1 MLDRLALRLTRPA
14 VMALA
19 RPLAR
24 AGVSANALT
33 WIGFAIGLLAAG
45 LISQGA
51 FLSALL
57 AMGASRLCDALDGA
71 VARQTQATD
80 LGGFLDIT
88 LDFVF
93 YASIPLGFALADPA
107 KNALAAAVLLA
118 SFVGTASSFL
128 AFAVLAAKRGLH
140 NLAVPDK
147 SFYFLGGLTEGTE
160 TLAFFGACC
169 LWPAYFAPLAY
180 GFAALCGLTLVCR
193 VVWGMGAFVGQVQQ
207 QTPGRCREAR
217 HD

>member
-1 MLDRLALRLTRPA
+1 MLDRLALRLTRPV

-33 WIGFAIGLLAAG
+33 WTGFAIGLLAAA

-51 FLSALL
+51 FLGGLL
-57 AMGASRLCDALDGA
+57 ASGASRLCDALDGA
-71 VARQTQATD
+71 VARQTRATD
-80 LGGFLDIT
+80 LGGFLDIS

-93 YASIPLGFALADPA
+93 YASIPLAFAVADPGR
-107 KNALAAAVLLA
+107 NALAAAVLLA

-128 AFAVLAAKRGLH
+128 AFAVMAAQRGLH
-140 NLAVPDK
+140 NPAVPDK

-160 TLAFFGACC
+160 TLAFFAACC
-169 LWPAYFAPLAY
+169 LWPAHFAALAY
-180 GFAALCGLTLVCR
+180 GFSVLCALTLASR
-193 VVWGMGAFVGQVQQ
+193 IVWGMRTFSKAH
-207 QTPGRCREAR
+207 